1 MGANAR
7 TTRRGLEKTKEE
19 LTKTKNAKDES
30 FSYNLLTHATFHS
43 AENIP

>member
-7 TTRRGLEKTKEE
+7 TTRGGLEKTKEE

-30 FSYNLLTHATFHS
+30 FSYNLLTHASFHNV
-43 AENIP
+43 ENIP